1 MGNHRVQYMHQRASV
16 LTISSI
22 PDVWLNT
29 PIVHL
34 GPIAH
39 EVDPK
44 LCRVFPQSLVG
55 LTPQGWFRKTDAAG
69 KVHFTEWPE
78 SNYVLGN
85 ATCAVISIEDV
96 GGDESRIE
104 DLISSI
110 RILVVTE
117 GAAGARLYWNG
128 DLRRFIPPKMEEVD
142 PTGAGDIFASAFF
155 IRLHQTRDPWE
166 AARFATY
173 LAAQSVTRPGIEG
186 VPQIDEVQV
195 GIVQVIP

>member
-1 MGNHRVQYMHQRASV
+1 MHQRASA
-16 LTISSI
+16 LSISSI
-22 PDVWLNT
+22 PDAWLNT

-34 GPIAH
+34 GPVAQEI
-39 EVDPK
+39 DPK
-44 LCRVFPQSLVG
+44 LSRIFPKSLVG
-55 LTPQGWFRKTDAAG
+55 LTPQGWFRKTDNKR
-69 KVHFTEWPE
+69 KVNFTEWPE

-85 ATCAVISIEDV
+85 ATCAVISIDDV

-128 DLRRFIPPKMEEVD
+128 DLRRFLPPKMVETD
-142 PTGAGDIFASAFF
+142 PTGAGDIFAAAFF
-155 IRLHQTRDPWE
+155 IRLYQTHNPWE
-166 AARFATY
+166 AARFATH

-186 VPQIDEVQV
+186 IPQIDEIQS
-195 GIVQVIP
+195 GIIQVIS